1 MSNLSELLPAGAG
14 AKSADFVASGT
25 LGSGVTVVLRSD
37 GKVEAIAES
46 TQTAS
51 VGTATQVTPNI
62 TESPS
67 LVYDASSG
75 KVVFTYINASNS
87 NYPYAAVGTISGTS
101 ISFGT
106 PVVIFSH
113 SVEYLNTAYDS
124 ANEKIIVVYRNGA
137 NNYGNAQVGTVSGT
151 SISFGSDY
159 TFSGAAIGTGI
170 GIAYDSS
177 NSKFVVNYSA
187 TSNSDRGTA
196 IVGTVSGT
204 SITYGS
210 ATTYDTEFC
219 NWFGLTYDSANQK
232 VVAINRGGG
241 DIRAYV
247 GTVSGTS
254 ISFGSATAVNSGQT
268 GEFNAIGYDVQS
280 GKVVAAYEDRG
291 NSYYGT
297 ARVGTVS
304 GTSISFGTPV
314 VFRTANTGNAYFLV
328 GYDASVKRTNIF
340 FRIYSPSN
348 QGLVATGTVS
358 GTSITFDTNFTVAS
372 SNRYTGAAYDSVNK
386 KWGYYV
392 RPGANDLDGVVFT
405 TAGTVTNLTDTNF
418 IGITDQAIADTAT
431 GAVIVQG
438 GVITN
443 TGLVPDSI
451 SANTAAAFAG
461 NVSNAQTRI
470 VYDTANDKAVIAYID
485 AGNSSYLTAVVGTV
499 SGAAISFG
507 TPVVLQSNEVD
518 SIALTYDENA
528 QKVVVAYKNNVAPFP
543 GRAKVGT
550 VSGTSISFGSAGD
563 FHTGSISGTDATYDS
578 TSQKVIL
585 SYGSSAG
592 GHLIVGTISGTSIS
606 FGTEYDFTSG
616 SEITQTAVTYDT
628 NAQKVVL
635 AYTDSG
641 NSSYGTAAVGTVS
654 GTSISVGAATV
665 FVNAVVAPVYVKYEP
680 VAQKVVVAYANR
692 GVNPP
697 DWSARVGTVSG
708 TTISFGTETVAGSS
722 GFNGGL
728 TFDTST
734 GHMIQAYQEA
744 SNGTSPV
751 IQISTVS
758 GTDITFGGSLSVST
772 STSAAILRIAY
783 DPDTSQVIGIN
794 RVDSSSAVGRT
805 FNVNQGLTTKSD
817 YYVQADGSLSTTVS
831 SVPAGRALSSTSILL
846 EG

>member
-1 MSNLSELLPAGAG
+1 VGGGLVYVSPAGA
-14 AKSADFVASGT
+14 
-25 LGSGVTVVLRSD
+25 
-37 GKVEAIAES
+37 
-46 TQTAS
+46 
-51 VGTATQVTPNI
+51 
-62 TESPS
+62 
-67 LVYDASSG
+67 
-75 KVVFTYINASNS
+75 SN
-87 NYPYAAVGTISGTS
+87 
-101 ISFGT
+101 
-106 PVVIFSH
+106 
-113 SVEYLNTAYDS
+113 
-124 ANEKIIVVYRNGA
+124 
-137 NNYGNAQVGTVSGT
+137 
-151 SISFGSDY
+151 
-159 TFSGAAIGTGI
+159 
-170 GIAYDSS
+170 
-177 NSKFVVNYSA
+177 
-187 TSNSDRGTA
+187 
-196 IVGTVSGT
+196 
-204 SITYGS
+204 
-210 ATTYDTEFC
+210 
-219 NWFGLTYDSANQK
+219 
-232 VVAINRGGG
+232 
-241 DIRAYV
+241 
-247 GTVSGTS
+247 
-254 ISFGSATAVNSGQT
+254 
-268 GEFNAIGYDVQS
+268 
-280 GKVVAAYEDRG
+280 
-291 NSYYGT
+291 
-297 ARVGTVS
+297 
-304 GTSISFGTPV
+304 
-314 VFRTANTGNAYFLV
+314 
-328 GYDASVKRTNIF
+328 
-340 FRIYSPSN
+340 
-348 QGLVATGTVS
+348 
-358 GTSITFDTNFTVAS
+358 
-372 SNRYTGAAYDSVNK
+372 
-386 KWGYYV
+386 
-392 RPGANDLDGVVFT
+392 
-405 TAGTVTNLTDTNF
+405 TDF

-443 TGLVPDSI
+443 TGLVPDSV
-451 SANTAAAFAG
+451 SANTAVAYESG
-461 NVSNAQTRI
+461 NVSNAQQRI
-470 VYDTANDKAVIAYID
+470 VYDTANNKAVVLYID
-485 AGNSSYLTAVVGTV
+485 QGNSSYLTAVVGTV

-507 TPVVLQSNEVD
+507 TPVVIQSNEVD

-528 QKVVVAYKNNVAPFP
+528 QKVVAAYKNNVSPFP

-563 FHTGSISGTDATYDS
+563 FHTGSIAGTDATYDS

-606 FGTEYDFTSG
+606 FGTEYDFTA

-654 GTSISVGAATV
+654 GTSISVGSTTV

-692 GVNPP
+692 GVSPP

-794 RVDSSSAVGRT
+794 RVDSSSAVART
-805 FNVNQGLTTKSD
+805 FNVNQGLTTSSD

-831 SVPAGRALSSTSILL
+831 SVPAGRALSTTSILL